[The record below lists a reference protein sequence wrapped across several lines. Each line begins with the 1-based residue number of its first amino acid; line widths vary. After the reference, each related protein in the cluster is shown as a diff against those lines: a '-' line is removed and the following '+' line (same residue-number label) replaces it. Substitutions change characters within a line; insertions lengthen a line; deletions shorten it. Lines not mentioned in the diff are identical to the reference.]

1 MILTAV
7 VTLEGHARCVP
18 SISYLPDGKQM
29 VSGSWDSTTRRW
41 DVESGKEIE
50 EERDVFDQGVN
61 AVVVSRDSRWVITAG
76 GDSGHGEL
84 KASEVEKG
92 IVKSFQSH
100 SEIIC
105 VDISADSMLL
115 ASGSDDRTVRMWS
128 LETDKLVAGPFV
140 SADWPGAIRFSPD
153 LEKLAVRSAVGKCL
167 EVWNV
172 QTQKL
177 DASIGKIASALSSY
191 APVFWTNKHQ
201 SIVAAFSFA
210 DDDVNAT
217 PTTIYE
223 FDVSNLK
230 LDIVGAPFKGHT
242 EVIYGLAFSADCSL
256 LASASADDT
265 IKLWTFESR
274 QLIASFEV
282 QKPHRLLLSPDLH
295 QLAYTTFGEDDNNI
309 YVCNTPPDVLASIR
323 PSREAQFDAHR
334 DCSDLIPKTGT
345 ASENLLDV
353 CVTTISHLCRLT

>member
-29 VSGSWDSTTRRW
+29 VSGSWDSTARRW

-105 VDISADSMLL
+105 VDISADSTLL
-115 ASGSDDRTVRMWS
+115 ASGSDDCTVRMWS
-128 LETDKLVAGPFV
+128 LETDKLVAGPFE

-167 EVWNV
+167 EVWN
-172 QTQKL
+172 
-177 DASIGKIASALSSY
+177 
-191 APVFWTNKHQ
+191 
-201 SIVAAFSFA
+201 
-210 DDDVNAT
+210 
-217 PTTIYE
+217 
-223 FDVSNLK
+223 

-334 DCSDLIPKTGT
+334 DCSNLIPKTST